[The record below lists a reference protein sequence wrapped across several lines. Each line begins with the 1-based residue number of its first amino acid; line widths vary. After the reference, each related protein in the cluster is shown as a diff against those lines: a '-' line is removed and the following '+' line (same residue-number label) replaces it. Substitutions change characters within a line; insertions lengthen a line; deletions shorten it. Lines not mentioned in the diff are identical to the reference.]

1 MTKSPEKHVAVFIV
15 TAILSWLLLMLFPF
29 YPAQLT
35 IVLAAALGLVGLKS
49 PRIGLMLA
57 TLLAM
62 FGALYQGA
70 LVGLTF
76 LIILLIASSLDTW
89 DLASIITSC
98 VLVLLTPLPVLAI
111 IPSVTAGLY
120 ERPGDALRLGVLS
133 CVTIFLLS
141 WIRGVS
147 QAGLILVSSTSSY
160 VAKNVPS
167 AWYFTLFMPSVD
179 TFTLTNL
186 TNYYGPLLTNLNDYR
201 VYVALIAW
209 SMASY
214 ITALLA
220 SRKLGYF
227 VSGLI
232 GVLPPAIIG
241 LIIINAPALQVV
253 AVLIVA
259 GILPLGFMPVRSKM
273 AATLKDKK
281 IPVHITTRPTDGRQ
295 LAAIMFT
302 DVVGYAILA
311 KDDESAALQLL
322 EAQKK
327 MLQPILEKYKGR
339 EIKAIGD
346 TRIVEFTNAL
356 DAVNCAVEIQNTLE
370 KDKLTS
376 NGKAMELRIG
386 LHLGDVI
393 HREGD
398 VLGEAVNIASRIE
411 ILADPGGIC
420 VSRQV
425 YDQVWNEVDY
435 EMTVLAPHELKNVQY
450 PAEIYRISPK
460 KRNPI
465 NSNHTGNSGMQERR
479 KN

>member
-1 MTKSPEKHVAVFIV
+1 MTKPTEKYVVGSTV
-15 TAILSWLLLMLFPF
+15 TTILSWLLLMLFPF

-35 IVLAAALGLVGLKS
+35 IILALALGLIGLKS

-76 LIILLIASSLDTW
+76 LIVLVIVSSLDTW
-89 DLASIITSC
+89 DLASIITSW
-98 VLVLLTPLPVLAI
+98 VLAFLTPLPSLAI
-111 IPSVTAGLY
+111 IPPVTAGLY

-133 CVTIFLLS
+133 GVTIFLLS
-141 WIRGVS
+141 WTRSVS

-160 VAKNVPS
+160 VAKSVPS
-167 AWYFTLFMPSVD
+167 IWYFTLFMPNVD
-179 TFTLTNL
+179 TFTLSNL
-186 TNYYGPLLTNLNDYR
+186 TIYYGSLFTNLNDYR
-201 VYVALIAW
+201 VYLALIPW
-209 SMASY
+209 GLASY
-214 ITALLA
+214 ITALL
-220 SRKLGYF
+220 SSKKLGYF
-227 VSGLI
+227 VSGLV
-232 GVLPPAIIG
+232 GVLPTAIIG
-241 LIIINAPALQVV
+241 LTVIRAPALQVV

-259 GILPLGFMPVRSKM
+259 ALLPLAYLPIRSKM
-273 AATLKDKK
+273 AATLKNQR
-281 IPVHITTRPTDGRQ
+281 IAVPVTTRPTDGRQ

-302 DVVGYAILA
+302 DVVGYTILA
-311 KDDESAALQLL
+311 KEDESAALKLL

-327 MLQPILEKYKGR
+327 MLQPILEKHKGR
-339 EIKAIGD
+339 EIKVVGD

-356 DAVNCAVEIQNTLE
+356 DAVSCAVEIQNTLE
-370 KDKLTS
+370 KDKLTTHD
-376 NGKAMELRIG
+376 GKAMELRIG
-386 LHLGDVI
+386 LHLGEVI

-420 VSRQV
+420 ISRQV

-450 PAEIYRISPK
+450 PAEIYRLSTK
-460 KRNPI
+460 KRN
-465 NSNHTGNSGMQERR
+465 Q
-479 KN
+479 